1 MDRTELKGLIEAL
14 IFASDA
20 PLTADKIKQIIENIT
35 KKEIEEIISD
45 LHKDYEQPE
54 HGFQLR
60 EVANGYQFRTKPA
73 FASWLKRLKKTKPF
87 RLTQPTLETLA
98 IIAYKQPITRLEIEK
113 IRGVDS
119 GGVIK
124 TLLEKKLICIS
135 GRKNIPGRPFL
146 LSTTK
151 TFLEIFGLENLSSL
165 PSIKELEDLDDVNL
179 PSMLSDRMTKN
190 IRHDESSDVAM
201 CTEEKKTEG
210 QGCQNNNIQVDEQPV
225 ACKENNDENH
235 AASELHNPVKSSE
248 DTM

>member
-1 MDRTELKGLIEAL
+1 MERTELKGLIEAL

-20 PLTADKIKQIIENIT
+20 PLTTDKIKQIIENIT
-35 KKEIEEIISD
+35 KKEIDEIISE
-45 LHKDYEQPE
+45 LHKDYEHPE
-54 HGFQLR
+54 HGFHLR

-73 FASWLKRLKKTKPF
+73 FAFWLKRLKKTKPF

-98 IIAYKQPITRLEIEK
+98 IIAYKQPITKLEIEK

-124 TLLEKKLICIS
+124 TLLERKLICIS

-179 PSMLSDRMTKN
+179 PSILSDRMTKN
-190 IRHDESSDVAM
+190 IRHEESSDAAIGK
-201 CTEEKKTEG
+201 EENKLEG
-210 QGCQNNNIQVDEQPV
+210 QGCQNDNIHEDQQPV
-225 ACKENNDENH
+225 AFKEHEDENH
-235 AASELHNPVKSSE
+235 AAG
-248 DTM
+248 